1 MTDGERIT
9 GAEDDACADAGPSRR
24 GARAP
29 VKWVRWN
36 APMRDAFFAHL
47 AGSCNVAAS
56 AAAIGLKP
64 SQVHHR
70 RRTSKAFAAA
80 WAEALEAGYQLLETR
95 LLGYVLAGGGGG
107 TIAPDDAQ
115 ALGPLD
121 WEGAIKLFTIHK
133 ARREGR
139 GKPTGPAPKTATREE
154 SDAVILR
161 NLAALAAGQRPA
173 PEAVADGDAGGR
185 A

>member
-1 MTDGERIT
+1 MADGETIA
-9 GAEDDACADAGPSRR
+9 GAEEGTCACAGSSPRPV
-24 GARAP
+24 RAP

-36 APMRDAFFAHL
+36 AAMRDAFFAHL

-107 TIAPDDAQ
+107 TIAPNDAQ

-133 ARREGR
+133 ARREERGR
-139 GKPTGPAPKTATREE
+139 PSGPAPKTATREE

-161 NLAALAAGQRPA
+161 NLAALAAGQRQA
-173 PEAVADGDAGGR
+173 PRIVADGGAGGQ

>member
-1 MTDGERIT
+1 MADGETIA
-9 GAEDDACADAGPSRR
+9 GAEEGACACAESSPRPV
-24 GARAP
+24 RAP

-36 APMRDAFFAHL
+36 AAMRDAFFAHL

-95 LLGYVLAGGGGG
+95 LLGYVLAGGG

-139 GKPTGPAPKTATREE
+139 GRPSGPAQKTATREE

-161 NLAALAAGQRPA
+161 NLAALAARQRQA
-173 PEAVADGDAGGR
+173 PQDPAGGG
-185 A
+185 AGGQA